1 MLTELEGRT
10 AVITGAASGIGLG
23 IARRCRDRGM
33 NVALLDIE
41 SDRLADA
48 ASRVGNDAHVLPL
61 TVDVAESA
69 QVREAADAVAGRFGD
84 VHLLVNNAGV
94 SLTGRMWN
102 MTDDDI
108 AWQLGVNI
116 AGVLHGVR
124 SFVPAMIKHGQS
136 GHVVSTASLAG
147 LIPMV
152 NASLYSGTK
161 AAVVAMMESLLF
173 DFQERGVDI
182 GVSVLCPGVV
192 NTNILWSE
200 RNRPQHL
207 GETLNRPTTDTV
219 AEFYRTTAA
228 DPYDV
233 GERVLQAVTRGDF
246 YILTG
251 KEAQTDI
258 AARSAALDRLAPPP
272 APRPEAI
279 LPDSAA
285 GQVGGIPRR
294 S

>member
-1 MLTELEGRT
+1 MHEFAGRT

-23 IARRCRDRGM
+23 IARRCGDRGM

-41 SDRLADA
+41 TDRLADA
-48 ASRVGNDAHVLPL
+48 AAQVGSEDHVLAL
-61 TVDVAESA
+61 TVDVADPE
-69 QVREAADAVAGRFGD
+69 QVRRAAAVVEERFGD

-108 AWQLGVNI
+108 AWQLGVNV

-124 SFVPAMIKHGQS
+124 AFVPSMMKHGQG

-173 DFQERGVDI
+173 DFQERGAEI

-200 RNRPQHL
+200 RNRPANL
-207 GETLNRPTTDTV
+207 AETLNRPTTETV
-219 AEFYRTTAA
+219 AEFYRTSAA

-233 GERVLQAVTRGDF
+233 GERVLRAVETGDF
-246 YILTG
+246 FILTG
-251 KEAQTDI
+251 EEARTDI
-258 AARSAALDRLAPPP
+258 SARSAALERLAPPP

-279 LPDSAA
+279 LPDGAT
-285 GQVGGIPRR
+285 GQAGGIPRG